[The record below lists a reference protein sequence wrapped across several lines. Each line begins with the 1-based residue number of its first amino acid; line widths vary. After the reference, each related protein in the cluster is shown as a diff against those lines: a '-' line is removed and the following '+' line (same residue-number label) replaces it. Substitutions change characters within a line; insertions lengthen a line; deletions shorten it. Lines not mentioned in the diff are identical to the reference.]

1 MGTDSTRDKLSANR
15 KCNVNECEK
24 PAHAILNILNISLCT
39 VK

>member
-15 KCNVNECEK
+15 KFNVNECEK
-24 PAHAILNILNISLCT
+24 TAHAILTIVNLSLCS